1 MNGKRTTFVYDNID
15 GRSNS
20 LIKENRDGYQ
30 IEYQYEII
38 DSYSGPFSEL
48 TGFTINDQKYYFE
61 TDENGTVTK
70 ILDSNKN
77 EFIRYE
83 YDQGV
88 VKKVYEKND
97 QGEWIDVTNNEQSI
111 GNLNCIRYY
120 GYYYDKETGWY
131 YCGRYFDPVQDCFI
145 DGKHI
150 EIVFTRATP
159 NYVSQATLNLLD
171 SCKNNKNFGKPISY
185 KSGWYNSLS
194 DVEILTRLIYGENG
208 YGNRSNERTA
218 IAWVVANRVFS
229 NKYPNN
235 LKEVCIANRQFTTIS
250 GNANESLHAR
260 QPDTT
265 TDAWNEALV
274 NACIT
279 KVCIDYNSQA
289 YLSDLMPKPD
299 GITNQIG
306 FVGLAYY
313 KTVGKQGNGCL
324 QISFNGKYTNMSD
337 VTVVDVA
344 KNIVSMQ
351 VINNISSPNTR
362 NIFYNV

>member
-120 GYYYDKETGWY
+120 NIIMIKK
-131 YCGRYFDPVQDCFI
+131 Q
-145 DGKHI
+145 
-150 EIVFTRATP
+150 
-159 NYVSQATLNLLD
+159 
-171 SCKNNKNFGKPISY
+171 
-185 KSGWYNSLS
+185 
-194 DVEILTRLIYGENG
+194 
-208 YGNRSNERTA
+208 
-218 IAWVVANRVFS
+218 
-229 NKYPNN
+229 
-235 LKEVCIANRQFTTIS
+235 
-250 GNANESLHAR
+250 
-260 QPDTT
+260 
-265 TDAWNEALV
+265 
-274 NACIT
+274 
-279 KVCIDYNSQA
+279 
-289 YLSDLMPKPD
+289 D
-299 GITNQIG
+299 GII
-306 FVGLAYY
+306 VGDILIQY
-313 KTVGKQGNGCL
+313 KIAL
-324 QISFNGKYTNMSD
+324 
-337 VTVVDVA
+337 
-344 KNIVSMQ
+344 
-351 VINNISSPNTR
+351 
-362 NIFYNV
+362 